1 MPEALPKTPVKPSDN
16 DGKLSDAARL
26 QILSTEHWSLLA
38 TRSLSWSESFS
49 RTSMFLSTLTGSVV
63 ALALVGQAMPGQ
75 PFVVFALLLL
85 PVVLFLGVATYAR
98 LVAINVEDT
107 HWVVGL
113 NRIRHAY
120 VELAPDVEQYFISGT
135 TDDIEGV
142 MKTFAARPGPGQ
154 FLHGFVTTPGT
165 VAVIDGVLAGVL
177 AGVIAGGIGVP
188 LELCIFVG
196 AVFFVLVLIGLQ
208 LYQLRS
214 WSLYQARNVAKF
226 PGPAQRQ

>member
-1 MPEALPKTPVKPSDN
+1 MPEGVPAVTGKAHE

-135 TDDIEGV
+135 TDDVDGV
-142 MKTFAARPGPGQ
+142 MKTFAARSGSGQ
-154 FLHGFVTTPGT
+154 FAHGFVTTPGT
-165 VAVIDGVLAGVL
+165 VAVIDGVLSGVL
-177 AGVIAGGIGVP
+177 AGVVAGWIGVD
-188 LELCIFVG
+188 LEVCIAVG
-196 AVFFVLVLIGLQ
+196 AVFFVLILIGLQ
-208 LYQLRS
+208 WYQLRA
-214 WSLYQARNVAKF
+214 WQLYQTRNVSKF
-226 PGPAQRQ
+226 PGEPPAK